1 MGGGKVLGSG
11 RMWVAPA
18 ALEDP
23 RAVKI
28 SMQGQGLPTE
38 ALLKRYLPP
47 VRLCC
52 SSQKARQPTLGLDC
66 FATGIAWCCHCQVTS
81 VAVRSV

>member
-1 MGGGKVLGSG
+1 MLGSG

-28 SMQGQGLPTE
+28 SMQGQGLHTE
-38 ALLKRYLPP
+38 ALLKRYLPL
-47 VRLCC
+47 VSFHC
-52 SSQKARQPTLGLDC
+52 SMRNAQPTTGLDSL
-66 FATGIAWCCHCQVTS
+66 CQKWLLKGP
-81 VAVRSV
+81 AQ

>member
-1 MGGGKVLGSG
+1 MGSG

-23 RAVKI
+23 RAVKM

-38 ALLKRYLPP
+38 AILKRYMPS
-47 VRLCC
+47 VSLC
-52 SSQKARQPTLGLDC
+52 QLVNAAIPAAEARN
-66 FATGIAWCCHCQVTS
+66 
-81 VAVRSV
+81 

>member
-1 MGGGKVLGSG
+1 MLGSG

-47 VRLCC
+47 VSFDC
-52 SSQKARQPTLGLDC
+52 SMQCSLKHTPE
-66 FATGIAWCCHCQVTS
+66 HP
-81 VAVRSV
+81 

>member
-1 MGGGKVLGSG
+1 MGGGKMLGSG

-47 VRLCC
+47 VSFLLLHP
-52 SSQKARQPTLGLDC
+52 KTRQHTVGLSC
-66 FATGIAWCCHCQVTS
+66 FVIGTAWYYHCQVTS
-81 VAVRSV
+81 LMVR